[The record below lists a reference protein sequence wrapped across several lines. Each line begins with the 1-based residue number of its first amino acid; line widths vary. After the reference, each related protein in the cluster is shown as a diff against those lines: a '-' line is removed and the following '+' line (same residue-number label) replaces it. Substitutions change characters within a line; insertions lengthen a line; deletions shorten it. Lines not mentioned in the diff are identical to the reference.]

1 MVGRTLPTPTILYAT
16 FCERAM
22 LRAMLHTAVSFFS
35 GNDDNST
42 HLLLY

>member
-22 LRAMLHTAVSFFS
+22 LRAMIDTAVLFFQVMIIVLIYYY
-35 GNDDNST
+35 T
-42 HLLLY
+42 M